1 MVEGLSCGRL
11 NSAMLKLPLLF
22 IVLTLGVV
30 AAPAGAATV
39 PPNGVPSGTYY
50 GYDWATNTVF
60 SATVNGTVITSAA
73 YYTQLFSGTPG
84 TLVPGATTSFF
95 GNQNGGTT
103 GGYRMGVNGTWSMAS
118 SLPPGEGPTVPTICG
133 DTKSQTKLV
142 ASWNC
147 TRPGGRMA
155 GNPQF
160 SVQQT
165 ESPGIADGVYSGQVQ
180 TSPVPGRPNAPWT
193 GTTGN
198 LTITVNNGVVSG
210 SGLLAPIDQSTGLI
224 TAPPSVN
231 VTYGPVTIGQGSS
244 GNSSVSP
251 SGVFSLAS
259 DPPGYALQGGF
270 VPAGIPGLP
279 SNGMVAGTVETTPPT
294 FTEAGPN
301 YGNYIAGSFQ
311 IFAAGSSF

>member
-22 IVLTLGVV
+22 IVLALAVA

-60 SATVNGTVITSAA
+60 TATVNGTVITSAA

-84 TLVPGATTSFF
+84 TLVPGATISSF

-103 GGYRMGVNGTWSMAS
+103 GGYRMGVNGTWSMGS
-118 SLPPGEGPTVPTICG
+118 SGEGPTVPTICG

-147 TRPGGRMA
+147 TGSGGRMV

-160 SVQQT
+160 SVQRT

-180 TSPVPGRPNAPWT
+180 TSPVPGSPNAPWT

-198 LTITVNNGVVSG
+198 LTIIVNNGVVSG
-210 SGLLAPIDQSTGLI
+210 TGLLAPINQSTGLI

-231 VTYGPVTIGQGSS
+231 VTYGPVTIGQSTS
-244 GNSSVSP
+244 DNSFVSP

-259 DPPGYALQGGF
+259 SPPGYALQGGF

-294 FTEAGPN
+294 FTAAGAN